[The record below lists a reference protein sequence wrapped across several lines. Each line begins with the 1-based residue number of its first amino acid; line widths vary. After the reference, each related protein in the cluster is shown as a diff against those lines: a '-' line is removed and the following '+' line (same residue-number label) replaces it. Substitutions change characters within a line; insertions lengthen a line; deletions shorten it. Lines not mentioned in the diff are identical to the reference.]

1 MQEIGIRI
9 NAEVAGDKS
18 IEQLATDLENL
29 AKVAVGDLQNAAK
42 AASVRLRELAEQDAA
57 IAAFLK
63 LQQEAAASSKALNVA
78 TKEAADLA
86 ARGGGRGCP
95 C

>member
-1 MQEIGIRI
+1 MHILRIEVPMQEIGIRI

-42 AASVRLRELAEQDAA
+42 AASGQPNNEPAPQSGPEPTPEPELKPSIPEQPAPADG
-57 IAAFLK
+57 
-63 LQQEAAASSKALNVA
+63 EAS
-78 TKEAADLA
+78 
-86 ARGGGRGCP
+86 
-95 C
+95 

>member
-63 LQQEAAASSKALNVA
+63 LRS
-78 TKEAADLA
+78 TM
-86 ARGGGRGCP
+86 
-95 C
+95 